1 MTKAFFEKK
10 LNHLQINGFV
20 VLRYCLTYTII
31 MKKIFLLSVIAIVFA
46 ATNSFA
52 QSYKNSIGLGL
63 DFGDGSTLVGPS
75 YKHFF
80 TGKDAVQA
88 DLLFSDNT
96 VWLGGYYQYHQPIEG
111 ASGLKWYLG
120 LGPQL
125 AFVDGYIE
133 NYTVVLLR
141 PMAGLDYKIAKTPIA
156 LNLDWR
162 PSAQLNH
169 GSGFEAARF
178 GLGFRFTFR

>member
-1 MTKAFFEKK
+1 
-10 LNHLQINGFV
+10 
-20 VLRYCLTYTII
+20 
-31 MKKIFLLSVIAIVFA
+31 MKKIFLLAVLAVVFT
-46 ATNSFA
+46 ATHTFA
-52 QSYKNSIGLGL
+52 QSYKNSVGLGI
-63 DFGDGSTLVGPS
+63 DFGDGSTLVGPT

-88 DLLFSDNT
+88 DLLFSDNV

-120 LGPQL
+120 LGPQF
-125 AFVDGYIE
+125 AFVDG
-133 NYTVVLLR
+133 NGPFKGYTAVLIR
-141 PMAGLDYKIAKTPIA
+141 PMAGLDYKIAGAPIA
-156 LNLDWR
+156 LNFDWR

-178 GLGFRFTFR
+178 GLGFRFTFK

>member
-1 MTKAFFEKK
+1 
-10 LNHLQINGFV
+10 
-20 VLRYCLTYTII
+20 
-31 MKKIFLLSVIAIVFA
+31 MKKIFLLSVIALVLA
-46 ATNSFA
+46 ATNTFA
-52 QSYKNSIGLGL
+52 QSYKNSVGLGI
-63 DFGDGSTLVGPS
+63 DFGDGATLVGPS

-125 AFVDGYIE
+125 AFVDGKGYFE
-133 NYTVVLLR
+133 NQTVIFLR
-141 PMAGLDYKIAKTPIA
+141 PMAGLDYKIAGTPIA
-156 LNLDWR
+156 MNIDWR
-162 PSAQLNH
+162 PAARLNK

-178 GLGFRFTFR
+178 GFGFRFTFK

>member
-1 MTKAFFEKK
+1 
-10 LNHLQINGFV
+10 
-20 VLRYCLTYTII
+20 
-31 MKKIFLLSVIAIVFA
+31 MKKIFVLSVIAIVFA
-46 ATNSFA
+46 ATNTFA

-63 DFGDGSTLVGPS
+63 DFGNGATLVGPS

-125 AFVDGYIE
+125 AFVDGFYE

-141 PMAGLDYKIAKTPIA
+141 PMAGLDYKIAGAPIA
-156 LNLDWR
+156 LNFDWR

-169 GSGFEAARF
+169 GSGFEAGRF
-178 GLGFRFTFR
+178 GLGFRFTFK